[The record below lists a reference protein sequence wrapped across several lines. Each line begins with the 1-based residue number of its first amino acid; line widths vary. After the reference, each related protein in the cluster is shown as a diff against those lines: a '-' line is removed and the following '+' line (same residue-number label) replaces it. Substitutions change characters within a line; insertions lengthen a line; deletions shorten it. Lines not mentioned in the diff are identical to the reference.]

1 MRKVEEREECDTVD
15 TEKDNTTLIRD
26 AAAHET
32 SVNKSTSSTSTTQQS
47 TIRTLWSRIV
57 CHNQQ
62 SSSSLPSSVS
72 SSNSSLSSLRR
83 TAFSIKR
90 INSQYGTFRKVMIS
104 ILRKVELKSLTLIT
118 VEQTA
123 PIIFQARQHVWRLE
137 SGSNA
142 GVDQVWRPGD
152 T

>member
-32 SVNKSTSSTSTTQQS
+32 SVNKSTSSTPTTQQS

-104 ILRKVELKSLTLIT
+104 ILR
-118 VEQTA
+118 
-123 PIIFQARQHVWRLE
+123 H
-137 SGSNA
+137 
-142 GVDQVWRPGD
+142 
-152 T
+152 